1 MTPEHYQNLP
11 QETKDRMAWSRGKL
25 LTSTGFTENSTL
37 SNENIL
43 RHGRR
48 DNIFKETCYEC
59 DIKDWNGKPIKL
71 ELDHING
78 INHDNRLENLR
89 LLCPNC
95 HSQTDTFRGRNINSG
110 KIKVSDADLI
120 AAIQTSKN
128 IRQTLISVG
137 LTPKGG
143 NYTRVQEL
151 KAKYGLVFNQKTK

>member
-1 MTPEHYQNLP
+1 
-11 QETKDRMAWSRGKL
+11 MAWSRGKI

-37 SNENIL
+37 SNHAIL
-43 RHGRR
+43 RHGRQ
-48 DNIFKETCYEC
+48 NNYFKEECYEC
-59 DIKDWNGKPIKL
+59 HIKDWNNKPIKL

-95 HSQTDTFRGRNINSG
+95 HSQTDTFRGRNINNG
-110 KIKVSDADLI
+110 KIKVSDEDLI
-120 AAIQTSKN
+120 AAIRRSKN
-128 IRQTLISVG
+128 VRQTLIAVG

-151 KAKYGLVFNQKTK
+151 KAKHDLAFSSK

>member
-1 MTPEHYQNLP
+1 MTPDDYQNLP

-25 LTSTGFTENSTL
+25 LTSRGFVENSTL
-37 SNENIL
+37 SNEHIL

-48 DNIFKETCYEC
+48 NNLFKEDCYEC
-59 DIKDWNGKPIKL
+59 HIKDWNGKPIRL

-78 INHDNRLENLR
+78 VNHDNRLENLR

-110 KIKVSDADLI
+110 KIKVSDEDLI
-120 AAIQTSKN
+120 AAIQKSKN
-128 IRQTLISVG
+128 IRRTLIAVG

-151 KAKYGLVFNQKTK
+151 VIKHQLKFRNS